1 MWNIALVNR
10 LVFLRV
16 KGIGEVPVGKLC
28 WSQIMGGLECKLN
41 ALMFYLANSEPLK
54 G

>member
-28 WSQIMGGLECKLN
+28 WSQIMGGLECKAERFDVL
-41 ALMFYLANSEPLK
+41 FSK
-54 G
+54 